1 MSVKELSTISNWL
14 RANRTFNS
22 ANCLMHRSCWETAQL
37 CILGKFNSTIPPPP
51 TRAAI
56 WVTACFCAL
65 NCSGGE
71 VTRWWSHALAACRQR
86 RKQNISQISGYSK
99 RFILRGQFCFEPLKP
114 AVRSFLLS
122 VSCSLSQLSKG
133 RRPVRPGQVV
143 SSFQGQM
150 ETNNPPHSDSHL

>member
-1 MSVKELSTISNWL
+1 MPTGLSIQQIASCIEAAGKLLSSVFWGNLTQLFSPP
-14 RANRTFNS
+14 NS
-22 ANCLMHRSCWETAQL
+22 GSDLGNCLLLW
-37 CILGKFNSTIPPPP
+37 F
-51 TRAAI
+51 
-56 WVTACFCAL
+56 

-86 RKQNISQISGYSK
+86 RKQNVSQISGYSK

-133 RRPVRPGQVV
+133 WRPVRPGQVV
-143 SSFQGQM
+143 SSSQGQM
-150 ETNNPPHSDSHL
+150 ETNNHPHSDSHL